1 MAQGLSLL
9 TKLTDLIGL
18 TIKKKIAVIEQS
30 GCFDSDWYLGNYSD
44 VAEKAWNPVEHY
56 LRFGSK
62 EKRNPSPAF
71 DTAWYLERYPDV
83 AKSGMN
89 PLLHYIRMGR
99 SEGRQP
105 SGNQQSGAD
114 ISCVGQAMQKLASH
128 LDEQAREIE
137 KLARSRDEQWVLS
150 AERQSRIET
159 LTQAHAAL
167 ETEKQVLSEQR
178 GELEQALAAQ
188 TQALAEARAEAQQ
201 RQTGI
206 EQLERERSE
215 LEQQLFAGQ
224 TQIET
229 LIQVREEQA
238 VLVAERQSRIE
249 TLTQAHA
256 AQEAEKRAL
265 SEQRNRLEGVLA
277 AITQEQNERQ
287 QHIEKESELAERQFA
302 EIKQWLLSEAH
313 V

>member
-1 MAQGLSLL
+1 MTTSDSSEADIRSRHLERENELLLSQLHHAQEELERQALLNRRKENQIASGVGPITVTPVVVAQGLSLL

-30 GCFDSDWYLGNYSD
+30 GFFDSDWYLGNYSD
-44 VAEKAWNPVEHY
+44 VAEKGWNPVEHY

-62 EKRNPSPAF
+62 EKRNPSPVF

-105 SGNQQSGAD
+105 SDNQQSGAD

-128 LDEQAREIE
+128 LDEHAREIE
-137 KLARSRDEQWVLS
+137 KLARSR
-150 AERQSRIET
+150 
-159 LTQAHAAL
+159 
-167 ETEKQVLSEQR
+167 
-178 GELEQALAAQ
+178 
-188 TQALAEARAEAQQ
+188 
-201 RQTGI
+201 
-206 EQLERERSE
+206 
-215 LEQQLFAGQ
+215 
-224 TQIET
+224 
-229 LIQVREEQA
+229 EEQA
-238 VLVAERQSRIE
+238 VLSAERQSRIE